1 MQFPAKQTQ
10 QLPELVTRL
19 QQLAAELREGLPAT
33 TQTLPAGEALFQ
45 ASSPFQVAYLLEG
58 QVNYYHNDQL
68 LWQYEPGDILGLA
81 PGLADFMGQ
90 WRAATPITIAA
101 YSAEA
106 WLAHVQQAQLAGPWT
121 EFLLCRQS
129 LLECLLLQ
137 LQPSAFQPSAGFIRV
152 QAGET
157 IIHQGD
163 VAEHVYTLLEGRAEA
178 YLDGVKV
185 GDVNTQEIFGA
196 LAVFT
201 RQPRMASVVAVT
213 DCTLVAV
220 RKEEFVELVE
230 HQPQICLGVIEEMA
244 EKIRQLNAE
253 LSDLKK

>member
-1 MQFPAKQTQ
+1 M
-10 QLPELVTRL
+10 
-19 QQLAAELREGLPAT
+19 
-33 TQTLPAGEALFQ
+33 
-45 ASSPFQVAYLLEG
+45 
-58 QVNYYHNDQL
+58 
-68 LWQYEPGDILGLA
+68 
-81 PGLADFMGQ
+81 
-90 WRAATPITIAA
+90 
-101 YSAEA
+101 
-106 WLAHVQQAQLAGPWT
+106 
-121 EFLLCRQS
+121 
-129 LLECLLLQ
+129 
-137 LQPSAFQPSAGFIRV
+137 QPSAFQPSAGFIRV

-163 VAEHVYTLLEGRAEA
+163 VAEHVYTLLEGHAEA

-213 DCTLVAV
+213 DCSLVAV